1 MLHLRLIVPPEQ
13 AEAVVERLAV
23 TPGVAHII
31 RLPGSATRP
40 PGDVILCDVAREAA
54 NDVVE
59 WLQAQGIH
67 RRGAIAVEAVDA
79 IVSDHAEAA
88 EVRAPGHAA
97 DALVWEELETR
108 ARAESVLTVS
118 FLAFMAVAAVI
129 AAVGILLDS
138 PVLVIG
144 AMVVGPEYGPLAAL
158 CVALVRRRRRPA
170 AGAAVTLAT
179 GLAVAAAAALAAT
192 LAFRL
197 TGMAPDAYELGD
209 RELTAFI
216 AHPDGLAVV
225 VAVLAGIVGM
235 LSLTE
240 ARSGA
245 LVGVL
250 VSVTT
255 IPAAANVGV
264 ATAYRE
270 WGEVAGA
277 AVQLGLNVA
286 ALVVAGIATLAVQS
300 RVTTHPTRVAVGGGR
315 FGDRFGGRDPRRR

>member
-1 MLHLRLIVPPEQ
+1 MLHMRLIVPHELTG
-13 AEAVVERLAV
+13 AVLDRLST

-31 RLPGSATRP
+31 RGSGSATRP
-40 PGDVILCDVAREAA
+40 EGDVVLCDVAREAA
-54 NDVVE
+54 NEVVE
-59 WLQAQGIH
+59 WLESLGVH
-67 RRGAIAVEAVDA
+67 RHGAITVEAVDA
-79 IVSDHAEAA
+79 IASDAATAA
-88 EVRAPGHAA
+88 ETLAPGHGS
-97 DALVWEELETR
+97 DALVWEELESR
-108 ARAESVLTVS
+108 VRAEAVLTVS
-118 FLAFMAVAAVI
+118 FLAFMAVAAII

-158 CVALVRRRRRPA
+158 CVAVVRRGRQPA
-170 AGAAVTLAT
+170 SAAAVTLGT
-179 GLAVAAAAALAAT
+179 GLIVAAAAALLAT
-192 LAFRL
+192 IAFRL
-197 TGMAPDAYELGD
+197 TGLAPEAYELGD

-216 AHPDGLAVV
+216 SHPDGMA
-225 VAVLAGIVGM
+225 VAVAILAGIAGM

-255 IPAAANVGV
+255 IPAASNVGV

-270 WGEVAGA
+270 WSEVGGA

-286 ALVVAGIATLAVQS
+286 ALVMSGIATLALQA
-300 RVTTHPTRVAVGGGR
+300 RVTTRPRRAPVGGR
-315 FGDRFGGRDPRRR
+315 SA